1 MEDVERDG
9 YLVAAADLVS
19 GRAEVGAAVADLDR
33 VKDQILADPEDEAQ
47 SEIIYKDTKSFM
59 EEAAEDSLSQCDQ
72 MATLFLNIWPF
83 TIMEICLRA
92 LKICQS
98 LFKFFPKTN

>member
-1 MEDVERDG
+1 MEDVECDG

-33 VKDQILADPEDEAQ
+33 VEDQILADPEDEAQ

-59 EEAAEDSLSQCDQ
+59 EEAAEDSLSQCEQ

-83 TIMEICLRA
+83 TIMAICLRA

-98 LFKFFPKTN
+98 LFKFSPKTN

>member
-33 VKDQILADPEDEAQ
+33 VEDQILADPEDEAQ
-47 SEIIYKDTKSFM
+47 SEIIYKIQKVLWKRPLKTHCRSV
-59 EEAAEDSLSQCDQ
+59 
-72 MATLFLNIWPF
+72 TRWPHYF
-83 TIMEICLRA
+83 
-92 LKICQS
+92 
-98 LFKFFPKTN
+98 